1 MAGAK
6 EIRAPGQR
14 CGVGGDLSA
23 RPAPGLDTPQNELHN
38 YRKSLV
44 ALTRIAGLA
53 DLPQVRVLWYQTYMQ
68 DIGWIIRL

>member
-6 EIRAPGQR
+6 EIRAAGQR
-14 CGVGGDLSA
+14 CCAGGALNA
-23 RPAPGLDTPQNELHN
+23 RSAPGLDTPHNELHN
-38 YRKSLV
+38 YGKSLV